1 MNLRHFFPHRNRAK
15 HWFKNLIKDFNLFS
29 ELVEGNGDG
38 NVLFVPNEYADT
50 ENDYAN
56 EIDEDSLN
64 EQAKEE
70 AFEDYYDQLMKNV
83 VWKKP
88 FQRFWL
94 FAKNKPKIEFS
105 VPLFQK

>member
-1 MNLRHFFPHRNRAK
+1 MSLSLPQTCIAFLDVKAQCIAYQVEKLFGEITLLFINKILTFC
-15 HWFKNLIKDFNLFS
+15 NLIKDFNLFS
-29 ELVEGNGDG
+29 ELVEGNGNG

-50 ENDYAN
+50 ENDYTN

-83 VWKKP
+83 V
-88 FQRFWL
+88 
-94 FAKNKPKIEFS
+94 
-105 VPLFQK
+105 